1 MDADCRAIAAILD
14 DLGRDDPMRRYRL
27 GRLQAEGA
35 L

>member
-14 DLGRDDPMRRYRL
+14 DCGRDDPMRRYRL